1 MSTDQT
7 VRTQHASM
15 QALVYQAPRVM
26 TMCDVDVPAVGPD
39 DVLIAVEYSGICGS
53 ELSGFLGESS
63 IRRPPLVF
71 GHEVSGRVAAVGA
84 AVDGRFAVGDVVT
97 ANPLVTCGRCRYC
110 VSGRQQLCARRL
122 LLGASL
128 PGSNAQFVRVPQ
140 DAVVPLPAGMDLA
153 TGAMVEP
160 VAFALRAVEVSGATP
175 ASSALVIGAGAIG
188 LLIAQVLGA
197 GGVTRRYVV
206 ERNPERLARAVES
219 GCVPVMAAEG
229 ELPDVVRDLTDGGV
243 EVAFDAVGVATTRR
257 DCLLALAPGGTMVL
271 AGLHSDETALPLNT
285 AIRSELT
292 IAGAFAYTPRHFATG
307 LDWLATGRVGL
318 RAGVVEAPLADGQR
332 WFDRLVSGDPAAK
345 VLLRPDPTDGLPR

>member
-1 MSTDQT
+1 
-7 VRTQHASM
+7 
-15 QALVYQAPRVM
+15 
-26 TMCDVDVPAVGPD
+26 
-39 DVLIAVEYSGICGS
+39 
-53 ELSGFLGESS
+53 
-63 IRRPPLVF
+63 
-71 GHEVSGRVAAVGA
+71 
-84 AVDGRFAVGDVVT
+84 
-97 ANPLVTCGRCRYC
+97 

-140 DAVVPLPAGMDLA
+140 DAVVPLPPGMDLA

-188 LLIAQVLGA
+188 LLILQVLGA
-197 GGVTRRYVV
+197 SGVATRYVV
-206 ERNPERLARAVES
+206 ERHPDRLARAVES
-219 GCVPVMAAEG
+219 GCIPVQAPDG
-229 ELPDVVRDLTDGGV
+229 QLPGVVRELTGGGV
-243 EVAFDAVGVATTRR
+243 DVAIDAVGVASTRR

-292 IAGAFAYTPRHFATG
+292 IAGAFAYSPRHFVTG

-318 RAGVVEAPLADGQR
+318 RSGVVQAPLSDGQL

-345 VLLRPDPTDGLPR
+345 VLLRPDPIGGQPG